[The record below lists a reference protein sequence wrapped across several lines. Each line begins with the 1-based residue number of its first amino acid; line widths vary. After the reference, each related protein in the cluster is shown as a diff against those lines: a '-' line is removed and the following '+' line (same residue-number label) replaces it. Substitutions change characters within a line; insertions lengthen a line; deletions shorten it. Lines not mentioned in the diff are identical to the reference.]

1 MAIID
6 LQLKAELLNVTGL
19 IPNEEKEAYNWHF
32 KIRCGSCNE
41 TTKTFVTINR
51 VVRTQSGS
59 QISGSRGDANLVM
72 KCKFCKRE
80 GSATIVSKP
89 IEYTD
94 KDSGK
99 FASILSIE
107 CRGLEP
113 VEFEPRDG
121 WRVVGTES
129 QAKFDVDLT
138 EGEWYDY
145 DEDAG
150 VEISV
155 TEIKAQFVRAKH
167 PTKGAAS
174 NKLSTK

>member
-19 IPNEEKEAYNWHF
+19 IPNEDKEAYNWHF
-32 KIRCGSCNE
+32 KIQCGSCQE
-41 TTKTFVTINR
+41 ITKNFVTINR
-51 VVRTQSGS
+51 VQGT
-59 QISGSRGDANLVM
+59 QISGSRGGANLVM
-72 KCKFCKRE
+72 KCKYCKRE
-80 GSATIVSKP
+80 GSASIVSMP

-94 KDSGK
+94 KNNGK

-150 VEISV
+150 VETSV

-167 PTKGAAS
+167 PAKDASS
-174 NKLSTK
+174 NKLPTENK